1 MSIQNKGGPDLI
13 DSSDEEDDSENE
25 EEESDE
31 DFNPYNAV
39 DCLQASTFMMDRP
52 KLTVYEKNLK
62 KQFTQDDQTDP
73 RYQEFS
79 DYDVFQMCNL
89 RLKDEISK
97 HLGGST
103 SLYKNEPKAAL

>member
-1 MSIQNKGGPDLI
+1 MRQHKNEFDNYLESLAMTMQNKGGPDLI

-62 KQFTQDDQTDP
+62 
-73 RYQEFS
+73 S
-79 DYDVFQMCNL
+79 
-89 RLKDEISK
+89 
-97 HLGGST
+97 
-103 SLYKNEPKAAL
+103 